1 MPDIARR
8 FFVKCGQIYKIYIEY
23 ALIKFM
29 YMVESL
35 PQKHAQENFQRVISI
50 GKEALYNANDIS

>member
-1 MPDIARR
+1 
-8 FFVKCGQIYKIYIEY
+8 
-23 ALIKFM
+23 M